1 MTTSVS
7 DCKDL
12 NDTFLQL
19 PKATQVILVES
30 QDDLLT
36 SSSLV
41 ESARVCGIDAE
52 WVPGLPTATATL
64 LQLAFTTASPHQ
76 PGSFVLLLDLLSLPQ
91 SAVKDFLQGLLRNA
105 KVLKVGYGLVHDLW
119 AIAAALGDEGLG
131 CVAVVE
137 PQLDVGT
144 LHRQLHK
151 AHVPGIAKVV
161 GKGLSALTQAQLS
174 MPLDKSLQ
182 CSTWGLRPLTQTQ
195 VEYAALDALCLLML
209 LDNMIACA
217 PPQQSTQNAPSLA
230 ETNTA
235 QPSESDDQQTSVDAV
250 SPSMSRHKLSSH
262 DGAASGQPAAPSQQQ
277 VDGHNVSETPQD
289 ALQTASMSNSCA
301 EAHLGTADTRDSTS
315 HKAPDASNKSLG
327 SITEEA
333 AAADSSGSAS
343 GPSADQT
350 GDQRSAGLQTYHE
363 AAIQQAVEHWACR
376 LEMTPAGKAARP
388 KAKRHLSR
396 RQRAHIRHAV
406 EQQNQ
411 IDDVAGAPVYV
422 PWKDHPGEP
431 RFICDVMTE
440 GLAKQLRLYGVDAA
454 AVQTKGKGSRHLVY
468 RQMVDVAQAEERV
481 ILTCDRTFIRMGY
494 SDQAFYVRT
503 TNKQEQ
509 VKEVLAHFDITI
521 NEDSLLSRCAKC
533 NGTFYPR
540 PIPAGELPSNASE
553 VAHHIKELHRE
564 FWVCKKCGQVYWQG
578 TQYGNA
584 LQQLSQ
590 RLSGLAVS

>member
-1 MTTSVS
+1 M
-7 DCKDL
+7 
-12 NDTFLQL
+12 
-19 PKATQVILVES
+19 
-30 QDDLLT
+30 
-36 SSSLV
+36 
-41 ESARVCGIDAE
+41 
-52 WVPGLPTATATL
+52 
-64 LQLAFTTASPHQ
+64 
-76 PGSFVLLLDLLSLPQ
+76 LLDLLSLPPP
-91 SAVKDFLQGLLRNA
+91 AVKDFLQGLLRNA

-151 AHVPGIAKVV
+151 ARVAGIAKVV

-182 CSTWGLRPLTQTQ
+182 CSTWGLRPLTQPQ

-209 LDNMIACA
+209 LDEMVACA

-230 ETNTA
+230 QTNTA
-235 QPSESDDQQTSVDAV
+235 QPSEIDNQEASVDAAM
-250 SPSMSRHKLSSH
+250 PSMSHHKLPSL
-262 DGAASGQPAAPSQQQ
+262 DGAESGQPAAPIQQQ
-277 VDGHNVSETPQD
+277 IDAHNVSEISHN
-289 ALQTASMSNSCA
+289 ALHTASMSNRGA
-301 EAHLGTADTRDSTS
+301 EAHLGTTDVRDSVG
-315 HKAPDASNKSLG
+315 HKVPDASKRTLG
-327 SITEEA
+327 STTEEA
-333 AAADSSGSAS
+333 AAADSSGPAS

-350 GDQRSAGLQTYHE
+350 EDQKSAGLQTSHE
-363 AAIQQAVEHWACR
+363 AVIQQAVEHWACR
-376 LEMTPAGKAARP
+376 LEMTPAGKAAKP

-521 NEDSLLSRCAKC
+521 KEDSLLSRCAKC

-553 VAHHIKELHRE
+553 VADHIKQLHRE

-578 TQYGNA
+578 SQYGNA

>member
-1 MTTSVS
+1 MTTSIS
-7 DCKDL
+7 NCTDL
-12 NDTFLQL
+12 NGTCLQL
-19 PKATQVILVES
+19 PKATRVILVES
-30 QDDLLT
+30 QDDLVT

-41 ESARVCGIDAE
+41 ESAYVCGIDAE
-52 WVPGLPTATATL
+52 WEPGLPTATATL
-64 LQLAFTTASPHQ
+64 LQLAFTTVSPHQ
-76 PGSFVLLLDLLSLPQ
+76 LGSFVLLLDLLSLPQ

-161 GKGLSALTQAQLS
+161 GKGLSALTEAQLS

-182 CSTWGLRPLTQTQ
+182 CSTWGRRPLTQPQ

-209 LDNMIACA
+209 LDDIIACA
-217 PPQQSTQNAPSLA
+217 PPQQSTQNTLSLA
-230 ETNTA
+230 EPGTA
-235 QPSESDDQQTSVDAV
+235 QPSEMDDQQASADAAMVSTSH
-250 SPSMSRHKLSSH
+250 HKLSSF
-262 DGAASGQPAAPSQQQ
+262 DGAASDQPAAPLQQQ
-277 VDGHNVSETPQD
+277 VDGRNTSKPSQD
-289 ALQTASMSNSCA
+289 ALHTASMSNTCA
-301 EAHLGTADTRDSTS
+301 QAHLGTTDMSDSVNHQAS
-315 HKAPDASNKSLG
+315 DAPKQSVG
-327 SITEEA
+327 STTEEA
-333 AAADSSGSAS
+333 AAADSSGPVSQS
-343 GPSADQT
+343 SADQT
-350 GDQRSAGLQTYHE
+350 RDQRSAGLQTSHE

-376 LEMTPAGKAARP
+376 LEMTPGGKAAKP

-406 EQQNQ
+406 EKQNQ

-431 RFICDVMTE
+431 RFMCDVMTE

-509 VKEVLAHFDITI
+509 VQEVLAHFDITI
-521 NEDSLLSRCAKC
+521 KEDSLLSRCAKC

-540 PIPAGELPSNASE
+540 WA
-553 VAHHIKELHRE
+553 
-564 FWVCKKCGQVYWQG
+564 C
-578 TQYGNA
+578 T
-584 LQQLSQ
+584 
-590 RLSGLAVS
+590 AVI

>member
-1 MTTSVS
+1 MSM
-7 DCKDL
+7 
-12 NDTFLQL
+12 Q
-19 PKATQVILVES
+19 
-30 QDDLLT
+30 
-36 SSSLV
+36 
-41 ESARVCGIDAE
+41 
-52 WVPGLPTATATL
+52 
-64 LQLAFTTASPHQ
+64 
-76 PGSFVLLLDLLSLPQ
+76 DLLSLPQ

-105 KVLKVGYGLVHDLW
+105 KILKLGYGLVHDLW

-182 CSTWGLRPLTQTQ
+182 CSTWGLRPLTRPQ

-217 PPQQSTQNAPSLA
+217 PPQHSTQNAPSVA
-230 ETNTA
+230 EANTT
-235 QPSESDDQQTSVDAV
+235 QLSESDDQQASVDAAV
-250 SPSMSRHKLSSH
+250 ASTSHHKPSSL
-262 DGAASGQPAAPSQQQ
+262 DGAASRQPAAHLQLHQT
-277 VDGHNVSETPQD
+277 DACNVSESSHD
-289 ALQTASMSNSCA
+289 ALHTASMSNRCA
-301 EAHLGTADTRDSTS
+301 EAHLGATDMRDSMNQPS
-315 HKAPDASNKSLG
+315 DATNQSPG
-327 SITEEA
+327 STTEEA
-333 AAADSSGSAS
+333 AGVGSSRSAS
-343 GPSADQT
+343 GPSANQTRDQT
-350 GDQRSAGLQTYHE
+350 SAGLQTSHE

-376 LEMTPAGKAARP
+376 LEMAPAGKAAKP

-411 IDDVAGAPVYV
+411 IDDVAGAPVFV
-422 PWKDHPGEP
+422 PWQDHPGEP

-509 VKEVLAHFDITI
+509 VKEVLTHFDITV

-553 VAHHIKELHRE
+553 VADHIKELHRE

-578 TQYGNA
+578 SQYGNA

>member
-1 MTTSVS
+1 MCFPVLAASTVS
-7 DCKDL
+7 HIADAHCQWL
-12 NDTFLQL
+12 MLSHLVQAWLGLCTVSLHLQVMD
-19 PKATQVILVES
+19 AI
-30 QDDLLT
+30 LLT
-36 SSSLV
+36 
-41 ESARVCGIDAE
+41 CC
-52 WVPGLPTATATL
+52 ATC
-64 LQLAFTTASPHQ
+64 
-76 PGSFVLLLDLLSLPQ
+76 
-91 SAVKDFLQGLLRNA
+91 
-105 KVLKVGYGLVHDLW
+105 W
-119 AIAAALGDEGLG
+119 
-131 CVAVVE
+131 
-137 PQLDVGT
+137 
-144 LHRQLHK
+144 
-151 AHVPGIAKVV
+151 
-161 GKGLSALTQAQLS
+161 
-174 MPLDKSLQ
+174 
-182 CSTWGLRPLTQTQ
+182 Q

-250 SPSMSRHKLSSH
+250 LPSMSRHKLSSL

-411 IDDVAGAPVYV
+411 IDDVAGEHHVS
-422 PWKDHPGEP
+422 
-431 RFICDVMTE
+431 IC
-440 GLAKQLRLYGVDAA
+440 LP
-454 AVQTKGKGSRHLVY
+454 
-468 RQMVDVAQAEERV
+468 
-481 ILTCDRTFIRMGY
+481 
-494 SDQAFYVRT
+494 
-503 TNKQEQ
+503 
-509 VKEVLAHFDITI
+509 
-521 NEDSLLSRCAKC
+521 CA
-533 NGTFYPR
+533 
-540 PIPAGELPSNASE
+540 
-553 VAHHIKELHRE
+553 
-564 FWVCKKCGQVYWQG
+564 
-578 TQYGNA
+578 
-584 LQQLSQ
+584 
-590 RLSGLAVS
+590 